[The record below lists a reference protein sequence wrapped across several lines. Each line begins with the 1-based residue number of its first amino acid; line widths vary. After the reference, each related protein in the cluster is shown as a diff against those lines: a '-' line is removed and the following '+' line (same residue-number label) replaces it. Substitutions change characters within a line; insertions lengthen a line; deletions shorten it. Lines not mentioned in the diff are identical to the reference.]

1 MGRMKSM
8 RKSRRIKRSKGRKFY
23 RKRYSRKKRGG
34 NGDLQAV
41 DSTYSCMM
49 GLIKKLASRKDLKN
63 GELEGMQELII
74 DKCNKKSFTT
84 VDEVIEAYRSEHRT
98 L

>member
-1 MGRMKSM
+1 MKSI
-8 RKSRRIKRSKGRKFY
+8 RKSRRIKKSKGRKFY

-41 DSTYSCMM
+41 NPTDSCMM
-49 GLIKKLASRKDLKN
+49 GLIKNLASRTDLKE
-63 GELEGMQELII
+63 GEFEGMQKLIVNKCKTPYAFTSI
-74 DKCNKKSFTT
+74 D
-84 VDEVIEAYRSEHRT
+84 DVIKAYRSQHRT